1 MKEAEDLILLI
12 EQYKKEI
19 WDWKQKES
27 QWIKDKNQLEGHKR
41 IVEELSTKIVEI
53 GKVNL
58 ILKTKI
64 NELEGTLG
72 SAQGINDNHQ
82 RYNGK
87 LQLRL
92 TEVEEDNKRLSK
104 QIQDLN
110 NRKS

>member
-19 WDWKQKES
+19 WEWKQKES
-27 QWIKDKNQLEGHKR
+27 QWIKDRNQLEGHKR

-72 SAQGINDNHQ
+72 SAQGVNDNHQ
-82 RYNGK
+82 KYNGK